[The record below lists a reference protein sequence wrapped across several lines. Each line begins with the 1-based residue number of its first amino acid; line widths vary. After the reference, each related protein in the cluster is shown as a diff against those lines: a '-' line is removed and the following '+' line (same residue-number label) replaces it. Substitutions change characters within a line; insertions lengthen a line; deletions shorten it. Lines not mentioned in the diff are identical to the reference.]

1 MTTTANQPDNNA
13 AFIYTSTIAL
23 SIMLVISLI
32 VLYMNQTFIGSYFTT
47 VIWGAVPLLTLIIG
61 MSINMIGQK
70 ITCGAVNPGNAI
82 KGALPVVGLLYA
94 GLGLGQISYFRAP
107 VASLFAQIPNVTVL
121 DVEARYPY
129 IKGAGVAYWAF
140 WGVMLGQVIGS
151 GTATIC

>member
-1 MTTTANQPDNNA
+1 MTSDTNQPNNA
-13 AFIYTSTIAL
+13 VFIYTSTVAL
-23 SIMLVISLI
+23 SIMIVIGII
-32 VLYMNQTFIGSYFTT
+32 VIYMFQQFIGSYFMT

-70 ITCGAVNPGNAI
+70 ITCNAVNPANAI

-107 VASLFAQIPNVTVL
+107 VASLFAQIPNVSVL
-121 DVEARYPY
+121 NVEAKYPY

-140 WGVMLGQVIGS
+140 WSVMLGQVIGS
-151 GTATIC
+151 GMATIC